1 MEEVKEVLVE
11 EVNTSTSNQRKKEA
25 FISSLK
31 YDFKSELINLSQQIA
46 EYKQEI
52 YNNNRRILDFYRL
65 ITSIESIP
73 NKSILEYS
81 YKIRRRYTEDIT
93 IFRNRLDENY
103 NFRVVSYKNIISEL
117 EKEKKNLAP
126 KVRRFVADFDN
137 MANLLDSNYGENGW
151 DIIGSNIY
159 IHFSGFYIKNNTSK
173 NYIKDLYTIISFYKN
188 EDVGFKLTLW
198 GRRVT
203 LSPMEYVKNYSHS
216 HLSQGGFNIGKFCL
230 GSGPITQTLSVLQDT
245 YTDDLFQLFLYQINE
260 YIQWES
266 LEGGPYR
273 KIRNLY
279 ANTKVSY
286 DRSLSRIDRLYKEFI
301 SKKVK
306 YSISVSSNNIQVH
319 IDEEDFMKKMYLSIS
334 DQVIKFEGS
343 YYRGSII
350 EEMPRSFRP
359 YELFTFNGVSIKTKV
374 ELTKSEYAYETT
386 VHPQIIW
393 CVKERI
399 IRNIT
404 KKSKI
409 VRNSDG
415 SGSSNSNEEKSNV
428 ETMVHNI

>member
-31 YDFKSELINLSQQIA
+31 YNFKSELINLYEQIA

-93 IFRNRLDENY
+93 IFRNKLDENY
-103 NFRVVSYKNIISEL
+103 NFRILSYKNTISEL
-117 EKEKKNLAP
+117 EQEKKNLAP
-126 KVRRFVADFDN
+126 TVRRFVADFDN
-137 MANLLDSNYGENGW
+137 MSNLLDSNYGENNW

-173 NYIKDLYTIISFYKN
+173 NYIKDLYVIISFYKN

-198 GRRVT
+198 GRRAT

-409 VRNSDG
+409 ARNSDG
-415 SGSSNSNEEKSNV
+415 SDSSSSNEEKSNV